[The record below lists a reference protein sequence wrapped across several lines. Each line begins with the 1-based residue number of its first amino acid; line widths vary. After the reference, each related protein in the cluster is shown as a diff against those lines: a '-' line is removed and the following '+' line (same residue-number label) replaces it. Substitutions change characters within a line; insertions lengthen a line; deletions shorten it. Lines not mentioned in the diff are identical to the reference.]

1 MKQVYIA
8 DDPTE
13 AHLVKGILEQ
23 YGISC
28 EIRGESLWIARGQ
41 LPLTSET
48 LPTIWIID
56 DNKYEEATELTE
68 RFQNGTLAANAGA
81 NWKCHECGEEVEGQ
95 FTECWQC
102 GANRPEETQTSESWA
117 GGAVDD
123 APPSLSGTPAL
134 EEYLKST
141 EIIDWQHPDVLSKAK
156 ELAAGRENLTEIA
169 RSCFEWVRD
178 EIKHI
183 GDYDIQTVACS
194 ASEVL
199 RAGSGICYAK
209 SHLLAALLR
218 AKSIA
223 AGFCYQR
230 LNLDIEGS
238 MSFCLHGLNAVY
250 LEEYGWY
257 RIDARGNKEGVNAQ
271 FTPPQEQ
278 LAFTV
283 QIEGEADLPEI
294 WPEPLGMIVE
304 RLRRYKIKDQLW
316 NNLPDIQII

>member
-8 DDPTE
+8 DEPTE

-28 EIRGESLWIARGQ
+28 EIRGEALWIARGQ
-41 LPLTSET
+41 LPLTCET
-48 LPTIWIID
+48 LPTIWIVD
-56 DNKYEEATELTE
+56 DNRYEEATELTE
-68 RFQNGTLAANAGA
+68 RFKDGTLTEKAGA
-81 NWKCHECGEEVEGQ
+81 NWKCSECGEEVEGQ

-102 GANRPEETQTSESWA
+102 GANRPEETQIYESWA
-117 GGAVDD
+117 RGADEED
-123 APPSLSGTPAL
+123 TPVL
-134 EEYLKST
+134 EEYLRST
-141 EIIDWQHPDVLSKAK
+141 EVIDWQDRGILSKAR
-156 ELAAGRENLTEIA
+156 ELAVGVENPTDIA

-218 AKSIA
+218 ANSIP

-257 RIDARGNKEGVNAQ
+257 RIDARGNREGVDAQ
-271 FTPPQEQ
+271 FVPPQEM
-278 LAFTV
+278 LAFRI
-283 QIEGEADLPEI
+283 QIEGETDLAEI
-294 WPEPLGMIVE
+294 WPDPLEVIVKT
-304 RLRRYKIKDQLW
+304 LRKYTTKDQLW

>member
-28 EIRGESLWIARGQ
+28 EIRGEALWIARGQ

-48 LPTIWIID
+48 LPTIWIMD
-56 DNKYEEATELTE
+56 ESRFEEAKELTE
-68 RFQNGTLAANAGA
+68 RFHNGTLTTNTGTF
-81 NWKCHECGEEVEGQ
+81 WKCPECGEEVEGQ
-95 FTECWQC
+95 FTDCWQC
-102 GANRPEETQTSESWA
+102 GANRPEETQTYEISA
-117 GGAVDD
+117 GGAAEKATLPIMSRSVI
-123 APPSLSGTPAL
+123 
-134 EEYLKST
+134 EEYLKPT
-141 EIIDWQHPDVLSKAK
+141 EIIDWQHPDILSKAN
-156 ELAAGRENLTEIA
+156 ELAAGRENPTEVA

-178 EIKHI
+178 KIKHI

-194 ASEVL
+194 ATEVL

-218 AKSIA
+218 ANSIP

-230 LNLDIEGS
+230 LNMEEDGV
-238 MSFCLHGLNAVY
+238 SFCLHGLNAVY
-250 LEEYGWY
+250 LDEYGWY
-257 RIDARGNKEGVNAQ
+257 RIDPRGNKEGVNAQ
-271 FTPPQEQ
+271 FTPPEEQ

-283 QIEGEADLPEI
+283 QIKGEADLPEI

-304 RLRRYKIKDQLW
+304 RLRRYTIKDQLW
-316 NNLPDIQII
+316 DNLPDIQII

>member
-28 EIRGESLWIARGQ
+28 EIRGEALWIARGQ

-48 LPTIWIID
+48 LPTIWIAD
-56 DNKYEEATELTE
+56 DNRYEEATELAE
-68 RFQNGTLAANAGA
+68 RFKDGTLTEKSGA
-81 NWKCHECGEEVEGQ
+81 NWKCSECGEEVEGQ

-102 GANRPEETQTSESWA
+102 GANRPEETQIYESWA
-117 GGAVDD
+117 GGAVEEVT
-123 APPSLSGTPAL
+123 PVLSGKPVL
-134 EEYLKST
+134 EEYLRST
-141 EIIDWQHPDVLSKAK
+141 EVIDWQHTDIISKAK
-156 ELAAGRENLTEIA
+156 EFAVGEEKSIDVA

-183 GDYDIQTVACS
+183 GDHDIQTVACS

-218 AKSIA
+218 ANCIP

-230 LNLDIEGS
+230 LSRDDDG

-257 RIDARGNKEGVNAQ
+257 RIDARGNREGVDAQ
-271 FTPPQEQ
+271 FTPPKER
-278 LAFTV
+278 LAFRI
-283 QIEGEADLPEI
+283 QIEGEKDLPEI
-294 WPEPLGMIVE
+294 WAEPLEVIVKI
-304 RLRRYKIKDQLW
+304 LRKYKTKDQLW

>member
-13 AHLVKGILEQ
+13 AHLVKGILER

-48 LPTIWIID
+48 LPTIWIMD
-56 DNKYEEATELTE
+56 ESKFDEAKELTE
-68 RFQNGTLAANAGA
+68 RFNKGTLTSNSSRA
-81 NWKCHECGEEVEGQ
+81 WRCPECGEVVEGQ
-95 FTECWQC
+95 FTDCWQC
-102 GANRPEETQTSESWA
+102 GASQPEDMQTFEVSDGGIAGKEIPPVMSRPVT
-117 GGAVDD
+117 
-123 APPSLSGTPAL
+123 

-141 EIIDWQHPDVLSKAK
+141 EVIDWQHPDILSKAN
-156 ELAAGRENLTEIA
+156 ELAAGKENLTEVA

-178 EIKHI
+178 KIKHI
-183 GDYDIQTVACS
+183 GDYDIQAVACS

-218 AKSIA
+218 ANSIP

-230 LNLDIEGS
+230 LNMEDDGVT
-238 MSFCLHGLNAVY
+238 FCLHGLNAVY

-257 RIDARGNKEGVNAQ
+257 RIDPRGNKEGVNAQ
-271 FTPPQEQ
+271 FTPPEER

-283 QIEGEADLPEI
+283 QTEGEADLPEI
-294 WPEPLGMIVE
+294 WPDPLEIIVE

-316 NNLPDIQII
+316 KNLPDVQII

>member
-8 DDPTE
+8 DEPTE

-28 EIRGESLWIARGQ
+28 EIRGEALWIARGQ
-41 LPLTSET
+41 LPLTCET
-48 LPTIWIID
+48 LPTIWIVD
-56 DNKYEEATELTE
+56 DNRYEEATELTE
-68 RFQNGTLAANAGA
+68 RFKDGTLTEKAGA
-81 NWKCHECGEEVEGQ
+81 NWKCSECGEEVEGQ

-102 GANRPEETQTSESWA
+102 GANRPEETQIYESWA
-117 GGAVDD
+117 GGAVEEVT
-123 APPSLSGTPAL
+123 PVLSGEAVL
-134 EEYLKST
+134 EEYLRST
-141 EIIDWQHPDVLSKAK
+141 EVIDWQDRGVLSKAR
-156 ELAAGRENLTEIA
+156 ELAVGVEKRTDVA

-218 AKSIA
+218 ANSIP

-257 RIDARGNKEGVNAQ
+257 RIDARGNREGVDAQ
-271 FTPPQEQ
+271 FVPPQEM
-278 LAFTV
+278 LAFRI
-283 QIEGEADLPEI
+283 QIEGETDLAEI
-294 WPEPLGMIVE
+294 WPDPLEVIVKT
-304 RLRRYKIKDQLW
+304 LRKYKTKDQLW
-316 NNLPDIQII
+316 DNLPDIQII

>member
-13 AHLVKGILEQ
+13 AHLVEGILKQ
-23 YGISC
+23 HGISC
-28 EIRGESLWIARGQ
+28 EVRGESLWCARGG
-41 LPLTSET
+41 LPLASET

-56 DNKYEEATELTE
+56 DSRFEEAKELAE
-68 RFQNGTLAANAGA
+68 RFQNGTLTENSGID
-81 NWKCHECGEEVEGQ
+81 WKCPECGEEVEGQ

-102 GANRPEETQTSESWA
+102 GANRSEEMQTYEVSA
-117 GGAVDD
+117 GGGD
-123 APPSLSGTPAL
+123 GKAL
-134 EEYLKST
+134 LPVMKGSVIEEYLKPT
-141 EIIDWQHPDVLSKAK
+141 EIIDWQHPDIVSKAN
-156 ELAAGRENLTEIA
+156 ELAAGKKNPTDVA
-169 RSCFEWVRD
+169 RLCFEWVRD

-183 GDYDIQTVACS
+183 GDYNIQTVACS

-218 AKSIA
+218 ANSIP

-230 LNLDIEGS
+230 LNMDDDGV
-238 MSFCLHGLNAVY
+238 SFCLHGLNAVY
-250 LEEYGWY
+250 LEDYGWY
-257 RIDARGNKEGVNAQ
+257 RIDPRGNKEGVNAQ
-271 FTPPQEQ
+271 FTPPKEQ

-283 QIEGEADLPEI
+283 QTEGEADLPEI

-304 RLRRYKIKDQLW
+304 RLKRYKTKEQLW

>member
-28 EIRGESLWIARGQ
+28 EVRGESLWIARGQ

-48 LPTIWIID
+48 LPTIWIFD
-56 DNKYEEATELTE
+56 DNKFEEATELTE
-68 RFQNGTLAANAGA
+68 RFQNRTLSSNTGA
-81 NWKCHECGEEVEGQ
+81 NWKCPECGEEVEGQ

-102 GANRPEETQTSESWA
+102 GANRPEETQIYESWA
-117 GGAVDD
+117 SGAVEN
-123 APPSLSGTPAL
+123 APPSPSGKPAL

-141 EIIDWQHPDVLSKAK
+141 EIIDWKDRGILSKAR
-156 ELAAGRENLTEIA
+156 ELADGAEKSTDIA

-178 EIKHI
+178 EVKHI

-218 AKSIA
+218 ANSIP

-230 LNLDIEGS
+230 LNLDIDGS
-238 MSFCLHGLNAVY
+238 MSFCLHGHNAVY

-257 RIDARGNKEGVNAQ
+257 RIDARGNREGVDAQ
-271 FTPPQEQ
+271 FTPPHEQ
-278 LAFTV
+278 LAFRI
-283 QIEGEADLPEI
+283 QIEGEANLPEI
-294 WPEPLGMIVE
+294 WPDPLDIIVKT
-304 RLRRYKIKDQLW
+304 LRKYNNKDQLW
-316 NNLPDIQII
+316 KNLPDIQII

>member
-13 AHLVKGILEQ
+13 AHLVKGILGQ

-28 EIRGESLWIARGQ
+28 EIRGEALWIARGG
-41 LPLTSET
+41 LPLTSEA
-48 LPTIWIID
+48 LPTIWISD
-56 DNKYEEATELTE
+56 DNRYEEAKELTE
-68 RFQNGTLAANAGA
+68 RFQNGTLTSKAGA
-81 NWKCHECGEEVEGQ
+81 NWKCSECGEEVEGQ

-102 GANRPEETQTSESWA
+102 GANQPEETQTDEVYADGTA
-117 GGAVDD
+117 GKVQL
-123 APPSLSGTPAL
+123 PLMTRSVI

-141 EIIDWQHPDVLSKAK
+141 EIIDWQHSDILSKAN
-156 ELAAGRENLTEIA
+156 ELAAGKDNLTDVA

-183 GDYDIQTVACS
+183 GDYNIQTVACS
-194 ASEVL
+194 ASDVL

-218 AKSIA
+218 ANSIP

-230 LNLDIEGS
+230 LSLDIEGV

-257 RIDARGNKEGVNAQ
+257 RIDPRGNKEGVNAQ

-278 LAFTV
+278 LAFTI
-283 QIEGEADLPEI
+283 QIKGEADLPEI
-294 WPEPLGMIVE
+294 WPDPLDIIVKT
-304 RLRRYKIKDQLW
+304 LRKYKIKDQLW
-316 NNLPDIQII
+316 DNLPDIQII

>member
-1 MKQVYIA
+1 
-8 DDPTE
+8 
-13 AHLVKGILEQ
+13 VKGILEQ

-28 EIRGESLWIARGQ
+28 EIRGEALWIARGQ

-48 LPTIWIID
+48 LPTIWIVD
-56 DNKYEEATELTE
+56 DSRYEEATELTE
-68 RFQNGTLAANAGA
+68 RFKDGTLTEKAGV
-81 NWKCHECGEEVEGQ
+81 NWKCPECGEEVEGQ

-102 GANRPEETQTSESWA
+102 GANRPEETQIYESWA
-117 GGAVDD
+117 GGAVEEV
-123 APPSLSGTPAL
+123 TPVVPGEPVL
-134 EEYLKST
+134 EEYLRST
-141 EIIDWQHPDVLSKAK
+141 EVIDWQDRGVLSKAR
-156 ELAAGRENLTEIA
+156 ELAVGVEKSTDVA

-199 RAGSGICYAK
+199 RTGSGICYAK

-218 AKSIA
+218 ANSIP

-230 LNLDIEGS
+230 LNLDVEGN
-238 MSFCLHGLNAVY
+238 MVFCLHGLNAVY

-257 RIDARGNKEGVNAQ
+257 RIDARGNREGVDAQ

-278 LAFTV
+278 LAFRI
-283 QIEGEADLPEI
+283 QIEGEANLPEI
-294 WPEPLGMIVE
+294 WPEPLEVIVKT
-304 RLRRYKIKDQLW
+304 LRKYKIKDQLW
-316 NNLPDIQII
+316 DNLPDIQIM

>member
-28 EIRGESLWIARGQ
+28 EIRGEALWISRGGV
-41 LPLTSET
+41 PLTSET
-48 LPTIWIID
+48 LPTIWIKD
-56 DNKYEEATELTE
+56 DGRYEEAKELTE
-68 RFQNGTLAANAGA
+68 RFQKGTLTTKTGSD
-81 NWKCHECGEEVEGQ
+81 WKCPECGEEVEGQ
-95 FTECWQC
+95 FTDCWQC
-102 GANRPEETQTSESWA
+102 GANRPEETQIYA
-117 GGAVDD
+117 GRADRAARKAMLPLMTRSVM
-123 APPSLSGTPAL
+123 

-141 EIIDWQHPDVLSKAK
+141 EIIDWQHPEILSKAN
-156 ELAAGRENLTEIA
+156 ELSAGSENATDAA

-178 EIKHI
+178 KIKHI
-183 GDYDIQTVACS
+183 GDHNIQTVACS

-199 RAGSGICYAK
+199 RSGSGICYAK

-218 AKSIA
+218 ANSIP

-230 LNLDIEGS
+230 LSRDDDGL
-238 MSFCLHGLNAVY
+238 SFCLHGLNAVY
-250 LEEYGWY
+250 LEGHGWY
-257 RIDARGNKEGVNAQ
+257 KIDPRGNKEGVNAQ

-283 QIEGEADLPEI
+283 QIKGEADLAEI
-294 WPEPLGMIVE
+294 WPEPPGMIVKC
-304 RLRRYKIKDQLW
+304 LRRYKTKDQLW
-316 NNLPDIQII
+316 DNMPDIQII

>member
-28 EIRGESLWIARGQ
+28 EIRGEALWIARGQ

-48 LPTIWIID
+48 LPTIWIAD
-56 DNKYEEATELTE
+56 DNRYEEAAELAERFKDGTLTE
-68 RFQNGTLAANAGA
+68 KGGA

-102 GANRPEETQTSESWA
+102 GANRPEETQIYESWA
-117 GGAVDD
+117 GGAVEEVT
-123 APPSLSGTPAL
+123 PELSGETVL
-134 EEYLKST
+134 EEFIRST
-141 EIIDWQHPDVLSKAK
+141 EVIDWQHPDILSKAK
-156 ELAAGRENLTEIA
+156 ELAVGAENPIDVA

-199 RAGSGICYAK
+199 RARAGICYAK

-218 AKSIA
+218 ANSIP

-257 RIDARGNKEGVNAQ
+257 RIDARGNREGVDAQ
-271 FTPPQEQ
+271 FTPPQER
-278 LAFTV
+278 LAFRI
-283 QIEGEADLPEI
+283 QIEGEKDLAEI
-294 WPEPLGMIVE
+294 WPDPLEVVVKT
-304 RLRRYKIKDQLW
+304 LRKYKTKDQLW
-316 NNLPDIQII
+316 DNLPDIQII

>member
-13 AHLVKGILEQ
+13 AHLVKGIFHQ

-28 EIRGESLWIARGQ
+28 EIRGEALWRARGG

-48 LPTIWIID
+48 LPTIWIFD
-56 DNKYEEATELTE
+56 DNRFEEATELTE

-81 NWKCHECGEEVEGQ
+81 NWKCPECGEEVEGQ

-102 GANRPEETQTSESWA
+102 GANRPEETQTYESWA
-117 GGAVDD
+117 GGAVED

-141 EIIDWQHPDVLSKAK
+141 EIIDWQHPDIISKAR
-156 ELAAGRENLTEIA
+156 ELAIGVEKPTDVA

-183 GDYDIQTVACS
+183 GDYDIQAVACS

-199 RAGSGICYAK
+199 RTGSGICYAK

-218 AKSIA
+218 ANSIP

-257 RIDARGNKEGVNAQ
+257 RIDPRGNREGVDAQ

-278 LAFTV
+278 LTFRI

-294 WPEPLGMIVE
+294 WAEPLDIIVKT
-304 RLRRYKIKDQLW
+304 LRKYKIKDQLW